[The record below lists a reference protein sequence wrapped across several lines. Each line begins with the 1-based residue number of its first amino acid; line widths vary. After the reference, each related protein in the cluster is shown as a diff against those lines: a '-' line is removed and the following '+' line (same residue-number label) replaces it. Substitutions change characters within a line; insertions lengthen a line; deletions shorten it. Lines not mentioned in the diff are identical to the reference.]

1 MPIILALA
9 PLIVSLGGFFLN
21 MFISDKQA
29 VADKKAALQKWFD
42 DHKNDGRQSV
52 DEHTSYQNQ
61 IDELNRPSSTDKK
74 GP

>member
-1 MPIILALA
+1 MSLLLALS

-21 MFISDKQA
+21 MFISNKQA

-42 DHKNDGRQSV
+42 DHKNDGKQSV

-61 IDELNRPSSTDKK
+61 IDELNQPAPSDKK